1 MDQDEIILSSDT
13 EDCNKSPPRLP
24 RSIKSR
30 IKDIIED
37 QYDSSSTDDRLS
49 QRSGISRNRSRS
61 SSKLASPASSSSF
74 SLRYSLESSEEASSD
89 ESKISFPSSSSFSK
103 YSKLKKN
110 SPIKKF
116 EKKAKPHRINEE
128 DEEDEEDLI
137 IINEVKPSPASR
149 QRSRQPSPNRKIIT
163 PIIIEDSNS
172 KNADDSLS
180 AISISSKMAAQAVQS
195 LPISF
200 SLSSLNKSPVAN
212 NNESSRRASIRK
224 NLDVEED
231 DEAWLPEKK
240 RMKRS
245 NSTRCVDDKIENSK
259 AGNRGRRSLGAAC
272 AMPSFDRKS
281 PRKKVIESSDSVSSV
296 EQPNELEKPIL
307 TDSVC
312 SKNYDELVARNSLVN
327 KSPIIVEKTTQKK
340 EFTDPKLKLNAK
352 VLLVRLTQ
360 QEINSYTARKV
371 TVKPKSRGKVIPNS
385 IDENI
390 FNCLCSDSESIESTS
405 WTSDNLEI
413 SNKKKRLTSSSDENS
428 LDSHKSSSKMSHS
441 SKKLKISTSYGKNID
456 MADDNANLEY
466 TRDENN
472 NIVEFVTLSSN
483 ENTTSASI
491 QSQSRSKESS
501 KTGVKLPKSKVV
513 KSNSKSN
520 LSLNPE
526 SSETSSSLS
535 LPSIKGLSNTEVVA
549 LSTRPSIA
557 PVVKNENSTSDKT
570 KTKKEETDKN
580 LKKNPPNLLKKSHKP
595 ETKKKEATKNTKSSS
610 SACIPNQNETS
621 KIVSKKPTTST
632 ASSSASNSSKMDNNK
647 TNEEPKKLVLA
658 KSSSKSNLEKIVSKP
673 KPQTVTNGPSSDLK
687 TKKLDKEPQTKVS
700 NETFMPKKDTT
711 SFRIPKINKTD
722 LPDVSGAEK
731 ATEKEVK
738 TQKELEKPKSST
750 NSSIPTTSSAN
761 NNNNIVKKSEVEQK
775 KELNTSQ
782 PKTAPSTS
790 STLTNSTVSSR
801 AKKKSPS
808 KKNNRKSNSSAN
820 RPTENASQSQAIAL
834 INNMKYVN
842 FPRPNLQNRVI
853 SKQILTISHLLEMRN
868 NFNSNVKYPY
878 FSTLFMISDYV
889 ERMSHAQSLDVTL
902 LINSFRNEDPND
914 DVSVLQL
921 KREHQI
927 ELCKLMSR
935 SAGKINHQKF
945 IGLGTDY
952 RGKWFVRD
960 KNTRN
965 DPKIQELIRR
975 PIRTADDLLDYTGDC
990 LPYLTMAESYI
1001 AFSTIK
1007 MRLTSPYRAI
1017 DVYWWGKYIFF
1028 SYKYLILFLG

>member
-1 MDQDEIILSSDT
+1 
-13 EDCNKSPPRLP
+13 
-24 RSIKSR
+24 
-30 IKDIIED
+30 
-37 QYDSSSTDDRLS
+37 
-49 QRSGISRNRSRS
+49 
-61 SSKLASPASSSSF
+61 
-74 SLRYSLESSEEASSD
+74 
-89 ESKISFPSSSSFSK
+89 
-103 YSKLKKN
+103 LKKN

-116 EKKAKPHRINEE
+116 DKKAKPQRINEE
-128 DEEDEEDLI
+128 EEEDEEDLI
-137 IINEVKPSPASR
+137 IIDEIKPSNPSPASR

-180 AISISSKMAAQAVQS
+180 AVSISSKMAVQALQS

-200 SLSSLNKSPVAN
+200 SLSSLNKSPVVNKKAFT
-212 NNESSRRASIRK
+212 EASSQSSRRSSISSQHRK
-224 NLDVEED
+224 YLDEGDEE
-231 DEAWLPEKK
+231 EPSLPAKK

-245 NSTRCVDDKIENSK
+245 DSTRCVGDKRENSK
-259 AGNRGRRSLGAAC
+259 ATNRGRRSLGAAC
-272 AMPSFDRKS
+272 AMPSFGKKL
-281 PRKKVIESSDSVSSV
+281 PRKTVVESCDSVSSL
-296 EQPNELEKPIL
+296 EQPSELEKPII

-327 KSPIIVEKTTQKK
+327 KLPVVKETIQKK
-340 EFTDPKLKLNAK
+340 EFTDPKLGRTPK

-360 QEINSYTARKV
+360 QEINSYTARKA
-371 TVKPKSRGKVIPNS
+371 TPKPKSRGKVIPNS
-385 IDENI
+385 IDENM
-390 FNCLCSDSESIESTS
+390 FNCLCSDSESIGSIS
-405 WTSDNLEI
+405 WMSDNLPD
-413 SNKKKRLTSSSDENS
+413 NRKKRLSSSSEENS
-428 LDSHKSSSKMSHS
+428 RDSQKSSSKMSHS
-441 SKKLKISTSYGKNID
+441 SKKLKMSTSYAKNID

-472 NIVEFVTLSSN
+472 NIIEFVTLSSN

-491 QSQSRSKESS
+491 QSQSRSKES
-501 KTGVKLPKSKVV
+501 KTGAKLPKSKVG
-513 KSNSKSN
+513 KSSSKSN

-526 SSETSSSLS
+526 NSETSSSLAS
-535 LPSIKGLSNTEVVA
+535 LSSIKGLSSTEVVG
-549 LSTRPSIA
+549 LSSRPSIA
-557 PVVKNENSTSDKT
+557 PVVKNENSTLDKT

-595 ETKKKEATKNTKSSS
+595 ETEKKEATKNTKSSS

-632 ASSSASNSSKMDNNK
+632 ASTSASNSSKMNANK
-647 TNEEPKKLVLA
+647 TNEEPKKTILS
-658 KSSSKSNLEKIVSKP
+658 KSSSKSNLEKIISKP
-673 KPQTVTNGPSSDLK
+673 KPLTVTNGPSSDLK
-687 TKKLDKEPQTKVS
+687 NKKLDKELQTKAS
-700 NETFMPKKDTT
+700 NETVMPKKDLT
-711 SFRIPKINKTD
+711 SFRIPKINKPD
-722 LPDVSGAEK
+722 QPDVFSAEK
-731 ATEKEVK
+731 ATDKEVK
-738 TQKELEKPKSST
+738 TQKLEKPKTST
-750 NSSIPTTSSAN
+750 NSSIATTSSAN
-761 NNNNIVKKSEVEQK
+761 NNTAKNSEVEQK
-775 KELNTSQ
+775 KDNHNTSQ
-782 PKTAPSTS
+782 PKTDASTS
-790 STLTNSTVSSR
+790 STLNNSTVSSR
-801 AKKKSPS
+801 SKKKNPA

-834 INNMKYVN
+834 INNMKYAT
-842 FPRPNLQNRVI
+842 FPKPNLQNRVI

-889 ERMSHAQSLDVTL
+889 KRMSHAQSLDVTL

-914 DVSVLQL
+914 DMSVLQL

-935 SAGKINHQKF
+935 SAGKINYQKL

-965 DPKIQELIRR
+965 DPKIQELMRR
-975 PIRTADDLLDYTGDC
+975 PIRTADDLLEFTADC

-1017 DVYWWGKYIFF
+1017 DVYWWGKYFF
-1028 SYKYLILFLG
+1028 FNKF